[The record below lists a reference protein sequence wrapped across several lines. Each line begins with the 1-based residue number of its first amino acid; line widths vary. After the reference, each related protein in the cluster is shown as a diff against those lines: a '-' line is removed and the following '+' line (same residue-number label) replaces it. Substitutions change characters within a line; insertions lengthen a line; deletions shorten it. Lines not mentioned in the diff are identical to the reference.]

1 MLFTCRKTNG
11 YILAACRRANCEWF
25 IECDRFCNCTFIAA
39 YFGPFSNADIGLIM
53 NLTGERVRQIEY
65 SAIQKLST
73 MHENGEI
80 EPIEFDD
87 PPSLFEES
95 LEYL

>member
-1 MLFTCRKTNG
+1 
-11 YILAACRRANCEWF
+11 
-25 IECDRFCNCTFIAA
+25 
-39 YFGPFSNADIGLIM
+39 M